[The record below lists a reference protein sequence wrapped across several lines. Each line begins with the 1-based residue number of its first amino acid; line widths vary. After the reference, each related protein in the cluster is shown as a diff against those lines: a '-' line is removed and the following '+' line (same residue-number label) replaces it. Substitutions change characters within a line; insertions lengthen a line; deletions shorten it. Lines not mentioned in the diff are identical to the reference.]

1 MIAGQVA
8 KRYSQALFEVA
19 KEQNLLDQVE
29 QDLNLFVETFKMT
42 EGFQTFLTHPQIG
55 GEVKKEMV
63 SNIFADSISWVT
75 KNFLL
80 ILVDSGRENTVE
92 EILKE
97 YSKLANDAREIA
109 AVTAIS
115 AKPLTDAEKQQLEKL
130 YKERLNKV
138 VKLENIID
146 PAILGG
152 LIVRVGDRVYDG
164 SLIKK
169 LKTVKKSL
177 VASRV

>member
-75 KNFLL
+75 KNFLF
-80 ILVDSGRENTVE
+80 ILVDGGRENTVE

-97 YSKLANDAREIA
+97 YRKLANDARGVA

-130 YKERLNKV
+130 YKERLNKII
-138 VKLENIID
+138 KLENITD

>member
-29 QDLNLFVETFKMT
+29 KDLKLFVETLKNT
-42 EGFQTFLTHPQIG
+42 EEFQIFLTHPQIG
-55 GEVKKEMV
+55 GEVKKNMV
-63 SNIFADSISWVT
+63 SNIFADSISWVA
-75 KNFLL
+75 KNFLQVL
-80 ILVDSGRENTVE
+80 IDGGRENTVE
-92 EILKE
+92 EILQG
-97 YSKLANDAREIA
+97 YSKLANEARGVA
-109 AVTAIS
+109 ALTAIS
-115 AKPLTDAEKQQLEKL
+115 AKPLTEEEKQQLEQL
-130 YKERLNKV
+130 YKQRLNKV
-138 VKLENIID
+138 VKLENVVD
-146 PAILGG
+146 PTILGG
-152 LIVRVGDRVYDG
+152 LIVRIGDRVYDG